1 VLIVDD
7 DQTILESTK
16 AILEGAGYA
25 VQTAETSR
33 DAIHKAKSD
42 WFDIA
47 LLDIDLPDM
56 QGTELLERL
65 QEIKPGMVK
74 IMVTGS
80 ASLENAIQSVN
91 LEAKAYIVKPFNP
104 DDLLQVMEEKL
115 KEQRAAERLDE
126 DKVTDFIEE
135 RLQKLE
141 TQERSVKG
149 TNLEVEEA
157 GKIVLHNGVPRSP
170 TSTGG
175 AVKAFETPTSTGG
188 AVKAIETPTS
198 TGGAVKAIETKDLV
212 KRFEDVE
219 AMNGTNLEVEARG
232 KIELHNGLPR
242 SPTSTEGAAAKAIEK
257 KR

>member
-1 VLIVDD
+1 MLIVDD

-16 AILEGAGYA
+16 AILESAGYA

-65 QEIKPGMVK
+65 QEIKPGMIK

-115 KEQRAAERLDE
+115 KERRAAERLDE

-141 TQERSVKG
+141 TSERERVKG
-149 TNLEVEEA
+149 TNLETEE
-157 GKIVLHNGVPRSP
+157 GDKIVLRNGLPRSP
-170 TSTGG
+170 TSTE
-175 AVKAFETPTSTGG
+175 AA
-188 AVKAIETPTS
+188 AAKAIETPTPS
-198 TGGAVKAIETKDLV
+198 DRAAVKAIETKDLV
-212 KRFEDVE
+212 KRFE
-219 AMNGTNLEVEARG
+219 NL
-232 KIELHNGLPR
+232 
-242 SPTSTEGAAAKAIEK
+242 

>member
-175 AVKAFETPTSTGG
+175 AVKA
-188 AVKAIETPTS
+188 
-198 TGGAVKAIETKDLV
+198 IETKDLV

-219 AMNGTNLEVEARG
+219 AMNGTNLEVEERG
-232 KIELHNGLPR
+232 KIELHNGMPR
-242 SPTSTEGAAAKAIEK
+242 SPTSTEGAVAKAIEK
-257 KR
+257 KRESNQSGS

>member
-1 VLIVDD
+1 MLIVDD

-16 AILEGAGYA
+16 AILESAGYA
-25 VQTAETSR
+25 VQTAGTSR

-149 TNLEVEEA
+149 TNLEVEER
-157 GKIVLHNGVPRSP
+157 GKIELHNGVPRSP
-170 TSTGG
+170 TSTD
-175 AVKAFETPTSTGG
+175 AAIKAF
-188 AVKAIETPTS
+188 ETPTS

-219 AMNGTNLEVEARG
+219 AMKVTNLEVEERG
-232 KIELHNGLPR
+232 KIVLHNGMPS
-242 SPTSTEGAAAKAIEK
+242 SPTPSDRAAVKAIETK
-257 KR
+257 DLVKRFENLKR

>member
-1 VLIVDD
+1 MLIVDD

-175 AVKAFETPTSTGG
+175 AVKA
-188 AVKAIETPTS
+188 
-198 TGGAVKAIETKDLV
+198 IETKDLV

-219 AMNGTNLEVEARG
+219 AMNGTNLEVEERG
-232 KIELHNGLPR
+232 KIELHNGMPR
-242 SPTSTEGAAAKAIEK
+242 SPTSTEGAVAKAIEK
-257 KR
+257 KRESNQSGS

>member
-16 AILEGAGYA
+16 AILESAGYA

-65 QEIKPGMVK
+65 QEIKPGMIK

-91 LEAKAYIVKPFNP
+91 LEAKAYIIKPFNP
-104 DDLLQVMEEKL
+104 EDLLQVMEEKL
-115 KEQRAAERLDE
+115 KERRAAERLDE

-141 TQERSVKG
+141 TLERSVKV
-149 TNLEVEEA
+149 TNLEVEER
-157 GKIVLHNGVPRSP
+157 GKIELHDGMPFSP
-170 TSTGG
+170 TSTGR
-175 AVKAFETPTSTGG
+175 

-198 TGGAVKAIETKDLV
+198 TGRAVKAIETKDLV

-219 AMNGTNLEVEARG
+219 AMNGTNLEVEERG

-242 SPTSTEGAAAKAIEK
+242 SPTSTDAAVKAIETK
-257 KR
+257 DLVKRFENLKR

>member
-7 DQTILESTK
+7 DQTLLESTRAILES
-16 AILEGAGYA
+16 AGYA

-65 QEIKPGMVK
+65 QEIKPGMIK

-115 KEQRAAERLDE
+115 KERRAAERLDE

-141 TQERSVKG
+141 TLERSGKV

-157 GKIVLHNGVPRSP
+157 GKIVLHNG
-170 TSTGG
+170 
-175 AVKAFETPTSTGG
+175 
-188 AVKAIETPTS
+188 
-198 TGGAVKAIETKDLV
+198 
-212 KRFEDVE
+212 
-219 AMNGTNLEVEARG
+219 
-232 KIELHNGLPR
+232 LPR
-242 SPTSTEGAAAKAIEK
+242 SPTSTERAVAKATETTPTPSDAL
-257 KR
+257 